1 MAWSEADRATLRHYL
16 GFPALFHQ
24 AEPRLENA
32 IRSVQSEADG
42 GTRPDNSTEMQIRGW
57 LAQLA
62 RVEARLEEVWDEAE
76 ALKVDELGIDPARAL
91 ALLRSEGRRVVG
103 NLARALGTVPRHDVF
118 SCPDFNAHGTFEFE

>member
-32 IRSVQSEADG
+32 IRSVQGEADG

-62 RVEARLEEVWDEAE
+62 RVEAQLEEVWDEAE

-91 ALLRSEGRRVVG
+91 ALLRMEGRRVVG

-118 SCPDFNAHGTFEFE
+118 SSPAFGDDGTFEFE